1 MHEADDP
8 DLKWASYTPVAFLES
23 DDVYP
28 VVFDFVGAEK
38 LIFSAEGHG
47 IAQNAYKYGYIAVLP
62 ANPLSN
68 KTDAL
73 TPGEQVVRIL
83 DALEEQGYPIDR
95 SRVYVVGMSMGGAAT
110 LAAGLEIPEVVA
122 ASAALSSTMSLSTGT
137 WDADGEARST
147 PPSEYDKAMDYDVP
161 LLVMGGDQDFG
172 GFPITDPGVVEG
184 LNLWLDVNDCSTD
197 AALATDSTDEAVKAI
212 GVTGG
217 TMWTETID
225 GVVHH
230 GEEFANSGGVKMV
243 ELICVTNLPHWPS
256 GTFADLA
263 WEFVS
268 RFSKDA
274 EGNLIVAE

>member
-1 MHEADDP
+1 
-8 DLKWASYTPVAFLES
+8 
-23 DDVYP
+23 
-28 VVFDFVGAEK
+28 
-38 LIFSAEGHG
+38 
-47 IAQNAYKYGYIAVLP
+47 
-62 ANPLSN
+62 
-68 KTDAL
+68 
-73 TPGEQVVRIL
+73 
-83 DALEEQGYPIDR
+83 
-95 SRVYVVGMSMGGAAT
+95 
-110 LAAGLEIPEVVA
+110 
-122 ASAALSSTMSLSTGT
+122 
-137 WDADGEARST
+137 
-147 PPSEYDKAMDYDVP
+147 MDYDVP
-161 LLVMGGDQDFG
+161 LLVMGGDKDFG

-184 LNLWLDVNDCSTD
+184 LNLWLDVNDCPTD

-274 EGNLIVAE
+274 DGQSDCCRVVPEYR